1 MTATRSRL
9 TKLDTVR
16 RWLSVALE
24 RACVRSYTD
33 IPKQRADERRLPV
46 LLSAIMVEGAEAA
59 IVRTMCAS
67 SAMPFLIPAAIVA
80 AKSP

>member
-1 MTATRSRL
+1 MMTTRSRL

-16 RWLSVALE
+16 RLLSVALE
-24 RACVRSYTD
+24 RACVRFYAD
-33 IPKQRADERRLPV
+33 IQKQRADERRLPV
-46 LLSAIMVEGAEAA
+46 LLSAIMLEGAEAA

-67 SAMPFLIPAAIVA
+67 SAMTLLIPAAIVT

>member
-1 MTATRSRL
+1 MMTTRSRL

-24 RACVRSYTD
+24 RACVRFYAD
-33 IPKQRADERRLPV
+33 IQKQRADERRLPV
-46 LLSAIMVEGAEAA
+46 LLSAIMLEGAEAT